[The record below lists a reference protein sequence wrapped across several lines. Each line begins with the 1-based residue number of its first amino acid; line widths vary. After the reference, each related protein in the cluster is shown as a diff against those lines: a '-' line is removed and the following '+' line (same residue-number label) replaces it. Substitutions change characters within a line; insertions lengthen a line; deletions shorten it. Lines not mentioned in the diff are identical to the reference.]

1 MDLDPDPLP
10 RSNVIK
16 DVNLTHALI
25 IYLSR
30 VHPAPYR
37 QGNIT
42 VTDKDGQI
50 MSAESFLSAIHPAP
64 APSTSATPAKAPPVY
79 GGALRWALAVD
90 QDKTFQVEV
99 QSLPTAA
106 ANLQKKYFSSDN
118 SVSVLL
124 GSYPLAAD
132 TFTHPPPAG
141 LVPQFF
147 SPYRHLALHHLQHN
161 PDDANDIISSVN
173 SRFLHMEHLSPE
185 EAANY
190 LKAKRGRTAKGV
202 VAFPPPTVSRKR
214 TRPQAADISESGIDH
229 TFQFLFAHFLV
240 MHKIIL
246 SSCIRYGR

>member
-1 MDLDPDPLP
+1 MFHISAPPLP
-10 RSNVIK
+10 TPNHRTYAT
-16 DVNLTHALI
+16 L
-25 IYLSR
+25 
-30 VHPAPYR
+30 R

-50 MSAESFLSAIHPAP
+50 MSAETFLAAVEPTP
-64 APSTSATPAKAPPVY
+64 APSTSAAPTAAPPVY
-79 GGALRWALAVD
+79 GGSLRWAVAVD
-90 QDKTFQVEV
+90 QDKMLQVEV

-132 TFTHPPPAG
+132 TFSDPPPAG

-147 SPYRHLALHHLQHN
+147 SPFPNLALRHLQRN
-161 PDDANDIISSVN
+161 PNQTNDMIADVN
-173 SRFLHMEHLSPE
+173 SRFLHMEHMSPE

-202 VAFPPPTVSRKR
+202 PAFPPPSRLKEASQ
-214 TRPQAADISESGIDH
+214 TPG
-229 TFQFLFAHFLV
+229 
-240 MHKIIL
+240 
-246 SSCIRYGR
+246 C

>member
-1 MDLDPDPLP
+1 M
-10 RSNVIK
+10 
-16 DVNLTHALI
+16 
-25 IYLSR
+25 IYTSSS
-30 VHPAPYR
+30 PIYFAPYR
-37 QGNIT
+37 QG
-42 VTDKDGQI
+42 QI
-50 MSAESFLSAIHPAP
+50 MEAESFLAAINPAP
-64 APSTSATPAKAPPVY
+64 APSTSSAPSAAPPVY
-79 GGALRWALAVD
+79 GGALRWAVAVD

-132 TFTHPPPAG
+132 TFAHPPPAG

-147 SPYRHLALHHLQHN
+147 SPYPNLALRHLQLN
-161 PDDANDIISSVN
+161 PDETNDMISNVN

-202 VAFPPPTVSRKR
+202 VVFPPPTASRKR
-214 TRPQAADISESGIDH
+214 ARPQPAEVSESGIDH
-229 TFQFLFAHFLV
+229 T
-240 MHKIIL
+240 IL
-246 SSCIRYGR
+246 SLHTFPSCIKQAVRFIQYGLVINVARY